1 MRKMTKLLAA
11 FAVATGLALGPVA
24 TCSALADTPF
34 KIGVIV
40 PLSGPFQSIGR
51 EIDQGIKLYLS
62 QHPEAVAGRT
72 FEIVMRDDAGVP
84 DTTRRVAQEM
94 VVKDKVNVLFGFAL
108 TPLALAAAP
117 VATQAKIPEIVTSAA
132 TSTITAQS
140 PYIVRIAQVTPTLG
154 MVPAQWALKNGVKR
168 VVTVVS
174 DYGPGYDVEKWFSD
188 TFKKGGGE
196 IIENLRVPLANPDFS
211 PFLQRVADAKPDVM
225 FAFVPAGVGSIF
237 VKQFVERGLDKSGI
251 RFMATADVMDDDIL
265 NAMGDVVQGVTTA
278 GPYSAA
284 LDNPQNK
291 AFVAAFQKANPA
303 NRPNF
308 IAVFAYDGMQM
319 LANAIQK
326 TKGDSDGTALVEA
339 MKGMQ
344 LNSPRGPVTIDP
356 ATRDVVQNLYMFKVQ
371 RVNGQLYNVPFE
383 VIPSVKDPAK

>member
-1 MRKMTKLLAA
+1 MRKMTRLLAA
-11 FAVATGLALGPVA
+11 AAVVAGLAVGPLHGV
-24 TCSALADTPF
+24 SALADTPF

-40 PLSGPFQSIGR
+40 PLTGPFQSIGR
-51 EIDQGIKLYLS
+51 EVDQAIKLYLS
-62 QHPEAVAGRT
+62 QHPEPVAGRT
-72 FEIVMRDDAGVP
+72 FEIVLRDDGGVP

-132 TSTITAQS
+132 TSSITAQS

-154 MVPAQWALKNGVKR
+154 MVPAEWALKNGVKR

-196 IIENLRVPLANPDFS
+196 IIENLRVPLANPDFA

-291 AFVAAFQKANPA
+291 AFVGAFQKANPA

-308 IAVFAYDGMQM
+308 IAVFAYDGMQL
-319 LANAIQK
+319 LANAILK

-344 LNSPRGPVTIDP
+344 LSSPRGPVTIDP
-356 ATRDVVQNLYMFKVQ
+356 ATRDVVQNIYMFKVQ

-383 VIPSVKDPAK
+383 TIPAVKDPAK